1 MNGHRTRSCS
11 GITLLEGLLA
21 SVILAAA
28 ATTVIWPFVA
38 ARQNEQIAARQTLTC
53 CLAQE
58 LLEEILTKPF
68 EDPDGASDPG
78 PDAGEGSRAAFDNI
92 DDYDG
97 YTEGPG
103 QIVCFDGE
111 GMSGLTAER
120 LARSATATYVYVSG
134 QDTSEAPTFIRIT
147 VQVSYRGDPIVTLK
161 RLAYA
166 VQ

>member
-21 SVILAAA
+21 SVVLAAA

-38 ARQNEQIAARQTLTC
+38 AKQNERIAARQTLAC

-58 LLEEILTKPF
+58 LLEEILAKPF

-111 GMSGLTAER
+111 GMSEPAAAGLS
-120 LARSATATYVYVSG
+120 RSAAATYVYVSG
-134 QDTSEAPTFIRIT
+134 QDSSEEPTFILIT
-147 VQVSYRGDPIVTLK
+147 VQVSSRGDPIVTLR

>member
-1 MNGHRTRSCS
+1 MNGHGTRSCS

-21 SVILAAA
+21 SVVLAAA
-28 ATTVIWPFVA
+28 TTTVIWPFVA
-38 ARQNEQIAARQTLTC
+38 ARQNEQIAARQTLAC

-58 LLEEILTKPF
+58 LLEEILAKPF

-92 DDYDG
+92 DDYQG
-97 YTEGPG
+97 YSEGPG

-111 GMSGLTAER
+111 GAGDLTAEG
-120 LARSATATYVYVSG
+120 LSRSATATYVYVGG
-134 QDTSEAPTFIRIT
+134 QDTTEEPTFILIT
-147 VQVSYRGDPIVTLK
+147 VQVSYRGDSIVTLK